1 MVFAMIFHGFSTVF
15 HLKKGEQKTTAAL
28 PGPGE
33 GGRLGPS
40 QGSAAGTTQLGNSEL
55 IRNEG
60 FHSFTVIFVGFN
72 GI

>member
-1 MVFAMIFHGFSTVF
+1 MDFPWFSTSRSG
-15 HLKKGEQKTTAAL
+15 KKTTAQAL

-40 QGSAAGTTQLGNSEL
+40 QGAAAGTTQLGNSEL

-60 FHSFTVIFVGFN
+60 FHSFTVIFVG
-72 GI
+72 ITLW